1 MMAPTLTLP
10 EELLLVALDDEKGS
24 VNSRA
29 STALVYAL
37 AGGQLLELG
46 LAERISL
53 ESKNV
58 AVSDL
63 APLGDELLDGALARI
78 AAERK
83 PRTTKWWVNKLSR
96 KLTRAYVDRL
106 VELGLVAVERRKLL
120 GIVPV
125 TRHPQTTP
133 GAEQEIRA
141 RLRAAIVDGVE
152 PDERTAAL
160 VALVSAC
167 SLERVVLPD
176 KTERK
181 QAKARI
187 KEITEGQAVSK
198 AVSAIV
204 KEIEAAVLI
213 AVVAASAGGAASS

>member
-1 MMAPTLTLP
+1 MASNLTLP
-10 EELLLVALDDEKGS
+10 EELLLVALDDAKGS
-24 VNSRA
+24 VNSKA

-46 LAERISL
+46 LAERLSL

-58 AVSDL
+58 AVADPS
-63 APLGDELLDGALARI
+63 PLGDELLDSALARM

-83 PRTTKWWVNKLSR
+83 PHTLKWWVNKLSK
-96 KLTRAYVDRL
+96 KLKRAYVDRL
-106 VELGLVAVERRKLL
+106 VERGLVSIEKRKLL
-120 GIVPV
+120 GLVPV
-125 TRHPQTTP
+125 TRHPETSP
-133 GAEQEIRA
+133 GPEQEIRA
-141 RLRAAIVDGVE
+141 RLRAAIVDGAE

-160 VALVSAC
+160 VALVWAC
-167 SLERVVLPD
+167 SLDRVVLPD

-187 KEITEGQAVSK
+187 KEITENQAVGK

-204 KEIEAAVLI
+204 KEIEAAILI
-213 AVVAASAGGAASS
+213 AVIAASAGGAASS